1 MIRANVLCIPL
12 EAPETCMVKEISM
25 KTVKPCQFPFVYR
38 NRTFHGCTTW
48 RSDTRESFLWCSTRT
63 SAHDNKHVK
72 GSNFGACTADC
83 LTHEKGLLLWHKKQ
97 AEKSKGQAQTAQGRF
112 MIDWNWNVTSPSYGQ
127 FGCNNFHKN
136 F

>member
-1 MIRANVLCIPL
+1 M
-12 EAPETCMVKEISM
+12 
-25 KTVKPCQFPFVYR
+25 
-38 NRTFHGCTTW
+38 
-48 RSDTRESFLWCSTRT
+48 WCSTRT

-83 LTHEKGLLLWHKKQ
+83 LTHEKGVLLWHKKQ